1 MGIMSTPV
9 LEAHELYRFYHT
21 EEDETLALRG
31 VSLTIHAGEFVAV
44 VGPSGSG
51 KSTLLQCLA
60 GLDDPDGGWVTLAG
74 ERLSRR
80 LEPDRARHR
89 AQRIGLLLQSDN
101 LLPHLTIEAN
111 LRAATAL
118 AGNRDRSKIRALLE
132 DVGLSHRAAALPSEV
147 SGGELA
153 RAGVALAL
161 INDPLVVLADEPTGE
176 VDALSEARVLMLLQT
191 HARNG
196 KAVLVVTH
204 SSSVARVAH
213 RILHLVDGRLVND

>member
-80 LEPDRARHR
+80 LEPDRARLR